1 MTKSQI
7 CIGTRGSP
15 LALAQ
20 TGMVRAALI
29 AAHPDLGGE
38 DAIAVEIIRTTG
50 DKVFDRPLADIGG
63 KGLFTKEIDEA
74 MLAGRIDLAVHSMK
88 DVPTWLPDGIVI
100 PCCMEREDPRDAWI
114 GSGPGGLDELAPG
127 AVVGTASLRRA
138 SQLLHRR
145 PDLTVMPLRGNVGTR
160 IDKVAAGEVAATL
173 LALAG
178 LKRLGRADAATA
190 ILSTDVML
198 PAIAQGAV
206 GIACRADDARAHA
219 LLAQLAHAE
228 TAIQVTAERALLARL
243 DGSCRTPIAG
253 LARIDTA
260 NQTLSLKG
268 LVAKTDGSQVI
279 ALEEQGPVTAAAD
292 IGAALGDRL
301 LAAAGPGFLAGE

>member
-190 ILSTDVML
+190 IPQSRSPPSARCWRASTAPVARRSPGSRASIRQTRLS
-198 PAIAQGAV
+198 
-206 GIACRADDARAHA
+206 RSR
-219 LLAQLAHAE
+219 
-228 TAIQVTAERALLARL
+228 
-243 DGSCRTPIAG
+243 G
-253 LARIDTA
+253 LSPR
-260 NQTLSLKG
+260 
-268 LVAKTDGSQVI
+268 
-279 ALEEQGPVTAAAD
+279 PTAA
-292 IGAALGDRL
+292 R
-301 LAAAGPGFLAGE
+301 